1 MSKHFA
7 VIRKYFRKGL
17 YTKDQLE
24 VLEGKGVLTKE
35 ERQTIEK
42 GE

>member
-1 MSKHFA
+1 MSKYFE

-17 YTKDQLE
+17 YTKVHLE
-24 VLEGKGVLTKE
+24 ALERKSVITE
-35 ERQTIEK
+35 AERQTIEK